1 MGLAAFPADGSH
13 DTVGSHARSSTFMIG
28 LFFEVMPRPGHEQT
42 YFDIA
47 AGLRSEL
54 DKNPGLLFID
64 RFKSLNRPRIVLS
77 HSHWRDEASLAG
89 WRTHAK
95 HHAAQIAGRQRHFE
109 DYRLRIGQLVCEW
122 LPDAGNLRR
131 METANSY
138 NDPALQQERFMI
150 VSTAHTPVE
159 AGAESD
165 VMASVS
171 REREYIALAPAPSLP
186 DGLKTVEQLSS
197 AGAMTSVRLYLVS
210 RDYGMYDRK
219 GAPQYYPPLNRNQ

>member
-1 MGLAAFPADGSH
+1 
-13 DTVGSHARSSTFMIG
+13 MIG
-28 LFFEVMPRPGHEQT
+28 LFFEVMPRPGHEQA

-47 AGLRSEL
+47 AGLRPEL

-89 WRTHAK
+89 WRSHAK
-95 HHAAQIAGRQRHFE
+95 HHAAQIAGRQQHFE

-122 LPDAGNLRR
+122 LPDAGHLRR
-131 METANSY
+131 IETSNSY
-138 NDPALQQERFMI
+138 NDLALQQERFMI
-150 VSTAHTPVE
+150 ASTAPTPIE
-159 AGAESD
+159 AGAEID
-165 VMASVS
+165 VLASVS

-186 DGLKTVEQLSS
+186 DGLQAVEQLAS

-210 RDYGMYDRK
+210 RDYGMYERK
-219 GAPQYYPPLNRNQ
+219 EAPQYYAPVHRNQ

>member
-1 MGLAAFPADGSH
+1 M
-13 DTVGSHARSSTFMIG
+13 VMIG
-28 LFFEVMPRPGHEQT
+28 LFFELMPRPSHEQA

-47 AGLRSEL
+47 AGLRPEL

-64 RFKSLNRPRIVLS
+64 RFKSLSRPRIVLS

-95 HHAAQIAGRQRHFE
+95 HHAAQIAGRQQHFE

-122 LPDAGNLRR
+122 IPHAGDLRR
-131 METANSY
+131 IEMTNSY
-138 NDPALQQERFMI
+138 NDPELQQERFMI
-150 VSTAHTPVE
+150 VSTANIPVE
-159 AGAESD
+159 AGAEVE

-171 REREYIALAPAPSLP
+171 REHEYIILAPVRSLQ
-186 DGLKTVEQLSS
+186 DGLKAVEHLSS
-197 AGAMTSVRLYLVS
+197 TGAMTSVRLYLVS

-219 GAPQYYPPLNRNQ
+219 EAPQYYAPVNRNH